1 MNWLRTLWNWLTTPD
16 TDDRRSVTPVE
27 AEEEVHSAGSIFAT
41 LCRAAGVKKRDL
53 DSTNAEALFDE
64 WYTGDVVEE
73 DIRKS
78 VAEFKEAHPKVNAKL
93 AGRL

>member
-27 AEEEVHSAGSIFAT
+27 AEEEVRSAGSIFAT

-64 WYTGDVVEE
+64 WYAGAVTEE
-73 DIRKS
+73 AIRQS
-78 VAEFKEAHPKVNAKL
+78 LLEFKALYPAVNAKL
-93 AGRL
+93 AGKL